1 MDDMQRAW
9 ASAVDDTQRA
19 WASAVDDTQRPW
31 ASAVD
36 DTQPAWASAVDDTR
50 CAGPDM
56 DSNGS
61 PHAARDALFERLG
74 EPGDRLCLRPVGWHG
89 RDDEAVPGAIDAGL
103 VAKRALLDQLEPA
116 ASSKAT
122 IRLFT
127 GGVESMPN
135 LSGSPPALS
144 DARIER
150 IKDGFDSSPSQVKAS
165 NATTVFAASSALLS
179 KASSTTA

>member
-1 MDDMQRAW
+1 MREGQALWMTRDAREP
-9 ASAVDDTQRA
+9 SALDDTQRA
-19 WASAVDDTQRPW
+19 WASAVDDTQR
-31 ASAVD
+31 
-36 DTQPAWASAVDDTR
+36 
-50 CAGPDM
+50 AGPDM
-56 DSNGS
+56 NSNGS

-74 EPGDRLCLRPVGWHG
+74 EAGDRLCLRPVGWHG

-116 ASSKAT
+116 ASSKVT